1 MLACRLKDPK
11 VIHVLMRAEANVLK
25 HAGEK
30 GEGGGK
36 RTALHWCA
44 MHGSEEECK
53 VLADYV
59 KDSGGDSLRMQRYL
73 DAQSEDGETAL
84 MLAARKRMGA
94 MCVSL
99 ISLGANPSLRNR
111 VGKNACFLAKEAG
124 WKEISDWLEKKVGA
138 GVANM
143 ATYSDVQY
151 DRKLRF
157 GLIKMRELLESFMK
171 AYLQIVMGSLGLTLI
186 PIGPLSTSMSSYPDN
201 LLNSLLNNIFKKKSY
216 TFLLCY

>member
-1 MLACRLKDPK
+1 
-11 VIHVLMRAEANVLK
+11 
-25 HAGEK
+25 
-30 GEGGGK
+30 
-36 RTALHWCA
+36 
-44 MHGSEEECK
+44 
-53 VLADYV
+53 
-59 KDSGGDSLRMQRYL
+59 
-73 DAQSEDGETAL
+73 
-84 MLAARKRMGA
+84 MLAARRRLGA

-186 PIGPLSTSMSSYPDN
+186 PIGPLSTSTTTDIHPMIHYQHTLTFSINTPFDTFCQ
-201 LLNSLLNNIFKKKSY
+201 NIS
-216 TFLLCY
+216 THPLSILQLSPTL